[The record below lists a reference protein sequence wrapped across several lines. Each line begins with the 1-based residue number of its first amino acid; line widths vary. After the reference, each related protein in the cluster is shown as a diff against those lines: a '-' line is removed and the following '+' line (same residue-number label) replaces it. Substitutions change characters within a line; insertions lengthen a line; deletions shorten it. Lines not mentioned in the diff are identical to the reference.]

1 MGTINEEVEWG
12 LVAKM
17 RSFVEIQDPSAKEAD
32 NFTVRR
38 FLRARDLNI
47 EKASSLFLKYLK
59 WRRQSVP
66 NGFISES
73 EIQNE
78 LPQRKVFMQG
88 FDKAGR
94 PILLGFAAKHDY
106 SKRHM
111 DEFKRFVAYFLDK
124 ACARMPSG
132 QEKFICIA
140 DFKGWGYSHCD
151 VRAYI
156 AAIEIMQ
163 NYYPERLGKALL
175 VHVPQLFMKAWKIV
189 YPFIDKNTQEK
200 FVFVDDKKLQ
210 EVLLAEID
218 ESQLPE
224 IYGGKLPLV
233 PIENA

>member
-1 MGTINEEVEWG
+1 MGTVDVEGEWF

-17 RSFVEIQDPSAKEAD
+17 RAFVEAQDPSAKEAD
-32 NFTVRR
+32 NFTLRR
-38 FLRARDLNI
+38 FLRARDLDI
-47 EKASSLFLKYLK
+47 EKGSSLFLKYLK
-59 WRRQSVP
+59 WRRQAVP

-78 LPQRKVFMQG
+78 LPQRKVCLQG
-88 FDKAGR
+88 FDKVGR
-94 PILLGFAAKHDY
+94 PIVVGFAAKHDY
-106 SKRHM
+106 SKRNM

-151 VRAYI
+151 IRAYI
-156 AAIEIMQ
+156 AALEVMQ
-163 NYYPERLGKALL
+163 NYYPERLGKVLL
-175 VHVPQLFMKAWKIV
+175 INVPQIFMKTWKVV
-189 YPFIDKNTQEK
+189 YPFIDKNTKEK
-200 FVFVDDKKLQ
+200 FIFVDDKKLQ
-210 EVLLAEID
+210 ETLLVDID
-218 ESQLPE
+218 ESQLPD